1 MAVLIVLI
9 PVSGGAVIAV
19 LSATSLPWL
28 SRHWWITTI
37 AIGIAAAL
45 ANLVFVL
52 GFESRL
58 YRDAFALAIVA
69 ALCTFAIGWAG
80 ISLRDRS
87 SLQRV
92 AAAALTLTAF
102 GLSAPF
108 IGLLVHCTSGDCL

>member
-9 PVSGGAVIAV
+9 PVSGGAVLAV
-19 LSATSLPWL
+19 LSATSLPWH
-28 SRHWWITTI
+28 SRHWWGTTI
-37 AIGIAAAL
+37 ATGIASAL

-52 GFESRL
+52 RSDNGL
-58 YRDAFALAIVA
+58 YRDAFAIAVVA
-69 ALCTFAIGWAG
+69 ALCTVAIGSVG

-92 AAAALTLTAF
+92 VAAALTLIAF

-108 IGLLVHCTSGDCL
+108 VGLIAHCTSGDCL